1 MKGGGFL
8 FEIPM
13 PFIWLIIAVV
23 LGVMEAVTVSLISV
37 WFAIGALAAIIPAY
51 FGVPV
56 WGQILVF
63 LAVSAIAFAFTKR
76 FFKDVVKV
84 KKQPTNSDSLIGT
97 EGIVTAEI
105 NNLEGRGKVYISG
118 LTWSAKSFDG
128 ETIPE
133 GAVVTVEKIEG
144 VTLFVKTNNPAKAE

>member
-1 MKGGGFL
+1 M

-23 LGVMEAVTVSLISV
+23 LGVIEAVTVSLISV

-51 FGVPV
+51 FNVPL

-97 EGIVTAEI
+97 DGIVTAEI
-105 NNLEGRGKVYISG
+105 NNLEGAGKVYISG
-118 LTWSAKSFDG
+118 LTWSAKSKNG
-128 ETIPE
+128 EKIPE
-133 GAVVTVEKIEG
+133 GAVVTVYKIEG
-144 VTLFVKTNNPAKAE
+144 ATLIVEVKNLAEASEE

>member
-1 MKGGGFL
+1 
-8 FEIPM
+8 M
-13 PFIWLIIAVV
+13 PFIWLIVAVI
-23 LGVMEAVTVSLISV
+23 LGIMEAVTVSLISV

-51 FGVPV
+51 FGVPL

-84 KKQPTNSDSLIGT
+84 KKQPTNSDGLIGT
-97 EGIVTAEI
+97 DGIVTAEI
-105 NNLEGRGKVYISG
+105 NNLEGAGKVYISG
-118 LTWSAKSFDG
+118 LTWSARSKNG

-133 GAVVTVEKIEG
+133 GAVVTVDKIEG
-144 VTLFVKTNNPAKAE
+144 ATLVVEVKELAKASEE

>member
-1 MKGGGFL
+1 M

-13 PFIWLIIAVV
+13 PFIWLIVAVI
-23 LGVMEAVTVSLISV
+23 LGIMEAVTVSLISV

-51 FGVPV
+51 FGVPF

-97 EGIVTAEI
+97 DGIVTAEI
-105 NNLEGRGKVYISG
+105 NNLEGAGKVYISG
-118 LTWSAKSFDG
+118 LTWSARSKNG

-133 GAVVTVEKIEG
+133 GAVATVDKIEG
-144 VTLFVKTNNPAKAE
+144 ATLIVEVKKLAKASEE

>member
-1 MKGGGFL
+1 M

-23 LGVMEAVTVSLISV
+23 LGVIEAVTVSLISV

-51 FGVPV
+51 FEVPL

-84 KKQPTNSDSLIGT
+84 KKQPTNSDSLLGT
-97 EGIVTAEI
+97 DGIVTAEI
-105 NNLEGRGKVYISG
+105 NNLEGTGKIYISG
-118 LTWSAKSFDG
+118 LTWSAKSKNG
-128 ETIPE
+128 EKIPE
-133 GAVVTVEKIEG
+133 GAVVTVYKIEG
-144 VTLFVKTNNPAKAE
+144 ATLIVEVKNLAEASEE

>member
-1 MKGGGFL
+1 
-8 FEIPM
+8 
-13 PFIWLIIAVV
+13 
-23 LGVMEAVTVSLISV
+23 MEAVTVSLISV

-51 FGVPV
+51 FGVPF

-97 EGIVTAEI
+97 DGIVTAEI
-105 NNLEGRGKVYISG
+105 NNLEGAGKVYISG
-118 LTWSAKSFDG
+118 LTWSARSKNG

-133 GAVVTVEKIEG
+133 GAVVTVDKIEG
-144 VTLFVKTNNPAKAE
+144 ATLVVEVKELAKASEE

>member
-1 MKGGGFL
+1 M

-13 PFIWLIIAVV
+13 PFVWLIIAVV
-23 LGVMEAVTVSLISV
+23 LGVIEAVTVSLISV

-51 FGVPV
+51 FNVPL

-97 EGIVTAEI
+97 DGIVTAEI
-105 NNLEGRGKVYISG
+105 NNLEGVGKVYISG
-118 LTWSAKSFDG
+118 LTWSAKSKNG
-128 ETIPE
+128 EKIPE
-133 GAVVTVEKIEG
+133 GAVVTVYKIEG
-144 VTLFVKTNNPAKAE
+144 ATLIVEVKNLAKASEE

>member
-1 MKGGGFL
+1 
-8 FEIPM
+8 M
-13 PFIWLIIAVV
+13 PFIWLIVAVI
-23 LGVMEAVTVSLISV
+23 LGIMEAVTVSLISV

-51 FGVPV
+51 FGVPF

-97 EGIVTAEI
+97 DGIVTAEI
-105 NNLEGRGKVYISG
+105 NNLEGAGKVYISG
-118 LTWSAKSFDG
+118 LTWSARSKNG

-133 GAVVTVEKIEG
+133 GAVVTVDKIEG
-144 VTLFVKTNNPAKAE
+144 ATLVVEVKELAKASEE

>member
-1 MKGGGFL
+1 
-8 FEIPM
+8 
-13 PFIWLIIAVV
+13 
-23 LGVMEAVTVSLISV
+23 MEAVTVSLISV

-51 FGVPV
+51 FGVPF

-84 KKQPTNSDSLIGT
+84 KKQPTNSDGLIGT
-97 EGIVTAEI
+97 DGIVTAEI
-105 NNLEGRGKVYISG
+105 NNLEGAGKVYISG
-118 LTWSAKSFDG
+118 LTWSARSKNG

-133 GAVVTVEKIEG
+133 GAVVTVDKIEG
-144 VTLFVKTNNPAKAE
+144 ATLVVEVKELAKASEE

>member
-1 MKGGGFL
+1 M

-13 PFIWLIIAVV
+13 PFVWLVVAVI
-23 LGVMEAVTVSLISV
+23 LGVIEAVTVSLISV

-63 LAVSAIAFAFTKR
+63 LAVSAVAFAFTKR

-84 KKQPTNSDSLIGT
+84 KKQPTNSDSLIGSD
-97 EGIVTAEI
+97 GIVTTEI
-105 NNLEGRGKVYISG
+105 NNLEGSGKVFISG
-118 LTWSAKSFDG
+118 LTWSARSEDG
-128 ETIPE
+128 NNIPE
-133 GAVVTVEKIEG
+133 GAVVTVFRIEG
-144 VTLFVKTNNPAKAE
+144 VTLVVKAKEIL